1 MLRPKLR
8 GKWRSESVLDLYN
21 LLLAAILF
29 GAPSFLAQ
37 ASRTAQLDLW
47 LSSAAIIILSL
58 AAMIAFS
65 VWEEWVNVAVALWLI
80 ASPWILGFTHTS
92 AMHFAIGIGVAIA
105 FLAALELWLRYD
117 AEQEA
122 TSSAQTQKR

>member
-1 MLRPKLR
+1 MLRR
-8 GKWRSESVLDLYN
+8 WRSESVLDLYN
-21 LLLAAILF
+21 LLLAAVLF

-37 ASRTAQLDLW
+37 ASRTVELDLW
-47 LSSAAIIILSL
+47 LSGAAIIILSL

-65 VWEEWVNVAVALWLI
+65 VWEEWVNLALALWLI
-80 ASPWILGFTHTS
+80 ASPWILGFPHTS
-92 AMHFAIGIGVAIA
+92 AMHFAIGIGLAIA

-122 TSSAQTQKR
+122 MSSAETQKR